1 MAAPEITLSNHGD
14 GPALRLRRSGVHR
27 QRCHGIVLR
36 LWLLQDALRE
46 HCCLLPFDP
55 HGNRQPM
62 LSIRCFTFL
71 CPQVENS
78 SQETVC
84 CCVDLPFSRHT
95 KTFPKYKVIG
105 VVFDEGMKVCCS
117 LPCMDCPPKI
127 CYPCC
132 KCCAPVN
139 HTSTFDLR
147 AQQEEKGM
155 FSFLD
160 SMMAGP
166 SKNHPS
172 FTSTE
177 APDKQAIRA
186 WIFAGIV
193 EKVNQYHCLALLR
206 DADLVERSKP
216 QLTL

>member
-1 MAAPEITLSNHGD
+1 MAMVLPSGFGAPAFTVNDVKETSAGC
-14 GPALRLRRSGVHR
+14 G
-27 QRCHGIVLR
+27 
-36 LWLLQDALRE
+36 
-46 HCCLLPFDP
+46 CCKMRYENIAAFYP
-55 HGNRQPM
+55 
-62 LSIRCFTFL
+62 SILT
-71 CPQVENS
+71 VENS
-78 SQETVC
+78 TQETVC

-95 KTFPKYKVIG
+95 ETFPKYKVIG
-105 VVFDEGMKVCCS
+105 VTFDEGMQTCCGGF
-117 LPCMDCPPKI
+117 CPPKM

-132 KCCAPVN
+132 KCCLPVN

-147 AQQEEKGM
+147 SGYQPQERGLGDCCGCCPWSSNNE
-155 FSFLD
+155 
-160 SMMAGP
+160 
-166 SKNHPS
+166 SKNHPA

-216 QLTL
+216 SLTL

>member
-1 MAAPEITLSNHGD
+1 MGEITIMAMVLPSGF
-14 GPALRLRRSGVHR
+14 GAPAFTVNDVKESSTACG
-27 QRCHGIVLR
+27 
-36 LWLLQDALRE
+36 
-46 HCCLLPFDP
+46 CCKMRYENIAAFFP
-55 HGNRQPM
+55 
-62 LSIRCFTFL
+62 SILT
-71 CPQVENS
+71 VENS
-78 SQETVC
+78 VQETVC

-95 KTFPKYKVIG
+95 ETYPKYKVIG
-105 VVFDEGMKVCCS
+105 VTFDEGMK
-117 LPCMDCPPKI
+117 PCLSTPCTPCPPKI

-132 KCCAPVN
+132 KCCAPVH

-147 AQQEEKGM
+147 SGGENPESGGIFAMLAAFVGGVSTGM
-155 FSFLD
+155 R
-160 SMMAGP
+160 
-166 SKNHPS
+166 PS

-216 QLTL
+216 SLTL

>member
-1 MAAPEITLSNHGD
+1 MARITPQGAGAMVLPSGFGAPAFTVNDVKESSTGC
-14 GPALRLRRSGVHR
+14 G
-27 QRCHGIVLR
+27 
-36 LWLLQDALRE
+36 
-46 HCCLLPFDP
+46 CCKMRYENIAAFYP
-55 HGNRQPM
+55 
-62 LSIRCFTFL
+62 SILT
-71 CPQVENS
+71 VENS

-95 KTFPKYKVIG
+95 ETFPKYKVIG
-105 VVFDEGMKVCCS
+105 VVFDEGMKACCV

-155 FSFLD
+155 FSFFDAL
-160 SMMAGP
+160 MAGP
-166 SKNHPS
+166 NKNHPS